1 MGKKRKLQKKN
12 YASFYRLAGGRI
24 KPPMDKSLASS
35 GRTDNDLKREKIPRV
50 THGTDLSQR
59 DHV

>member
-1 MGKKRKLQKKN
+1 MACPQTPPRKLM
-12 YASFYRLAGGRI
+12 LRI
-24 KPPMDKSLASS
+24 SQSVLCTWGVT

-59 DHV
+59 DSVDFAKCAK